1 MLDTTMFDED
11 RVMVYNDILMSN
23 KDMVH
28 EKDMGCDMRYGKEVS
43 NKIKSEF
50 DMKDDFLWWI

>member
-1 MLDTTMFDED
+1 MFDED

-50 DMKDDFLWWI
+50 DMKDDFL